1 MILNKIKM
9 ILNKVKFNR
18 FLNIKALLMKIKSM
32 IKIKKLSSDKE
43 KLYLINMPMI
53 LQLHLVLDLMKIKNN
68 KQFKN

>member
-1 MILNKIKM
+1 M

-53 LQLHLVLDLMKIKNN
+53 L
-68 KQFKN
+68 